1 MFNCASDLLS
11 CTCEASPCW
20 SFEPRTVKLL
30 FKRLPLSLRIL
41 VWKLK
46 THLEVSSVVLTKLY
60 LDGPPAVR
68 SEEKQNLRWNNNLG
82 EPRYSGSQ
90 ESQTNSDNLNLLKTR
105 LPSMT
110 DRYQSHHT
118 ETKLH
123 SIATSFTLVN
133 ATFLESEENMRR
145 IDKKKAIMKQTSSVV
160 KLKLFSD
167 GQPVARIQW
176 WTAFRPTE
184 SLIKVY
190 LSICLLWW
198 TGFSQILWIPVL
210 PNCFVQDLATRKL

>member
-1 MFNCASDLLS
+1 MDHQQCGQ
-11 CTCEASPCW
+11 
-20 SFEPRTVKLL
+20 
-30 FKRLPLSLRIL
+30 
-41 VWKLK
+41 K
-46 THLEVSSVVLTKLY
+46 TK
-60 LDGPPAVR
+60 
-68 SEEKQNLRWNNNLG
+68 KNLRWNNNLG

-90 ESQTNSDNLNLLKTR
+90 ESQTNLDNLNLLKTR

-160 KLKLFSD
+160 NLKLYSD

-198 TGFSQILWIPVL
+198 TGFSQIMWIPVL
-210 PNCFVQDLATRKL
+210 PNCFFFTRLGNYKKVIMFLRYESSTLILYKELSSPIFQSLSVSQASVTPVHISTLFNM

>member
-1 MFNCASDLLS
+1 MDHQQCGQ
-11 CTCEASPCW
+11 
-20 SFEPRTVKLL
+20 K
-30 FKRLPLSLRIL
+30 K
-41 VWKLK
+41 
-46 THLEVSSVVLTKLY
+46 
-60 LDGPPAVR
+60 
-68 SEEKQNLRWNNNLG
+68 KQNLRWNNNLG

-210 PNCFVQDLATRKL
+210 PNCFVQDYTSPKKVERCQCLIDYFSSVCKYCVVDMLIFSMINQDLKRVLLCL

>member
-1 MFNCASDLLS
+1 MDHQQCGQ
-11 CTCEASPCW
+11 
-20 SFEPRTVKLL
+20 
-30 FKRLPLSLRIL
+30 
-41 VWKLK
+41 K
-46 THLEVSSVVLTKLY
+46 TK
-60 LDGPPAVR
+60 
-68 SEEKQNLRWNNNLG
+68 KQNLRWNNNLG

-198 TGFSQILWIPVL
+198 TGFSQIMWIPVL
-210 PNCFVQDLATRKL
+210 PNCFFYKTRQLQESYNVFALRELHSYTAELSSPIFQSRLDIIVTWLDLHQVSTTAVLYWPST